1 MQTWR
6 SAVPLVAART
16 TSGRVN
22 WFVLGLIAF
31 ALAPLVGCGSPG
43 EPPSGGSRTPP
54 SVVFFTAAPATVQ
67 PGSASTLAWSVTGAD
82 TLSIDHGV
90 GTVIGTSTTVA
101 PSITTTY
108 TLTAANA
115 AGSATAMVT
124 VTVMPLPVITSFTA
138 APATVQPGSAS
149 TLAWSVTGADTLS
162 IDHGVGTVIG
172 RPDSR

>member
-1 MQTWR
+1 MLRSRLEDVPEAHYPTKRGLEFLFSDGPIPFVRRRRRRPSGIEDALSRALTARPLLWGGKQMQTWR

-90 GTVIGTSTTVA
+90 GTVIG
-101 PSITTTY
+101 
-108 TLTAANA
+108 
-115 AGSATAMVT
+115 
-124 VTVMPLPVITSFTA
+124 
-138 APATVQPGSAS
+138 
-149 TLAWSVTGADTLS
+149 
-162 IDHGVGTVIG
+162 